1 VPQTAAAIAGFAL
14 LGAGLAPVVPT
25 VFSAAGNMRVR
36 SGRSALAAVVTI
48 SYLGS
53 IIGPALIGLVTSFV
67 GLRVALVIPVLLAL
81 VAGALAPQVASA
93 PGGRHR

>member
-1 VPQTAAAIAGFAL
+1 VAAIAGFAL

-53 IIGPALIGLVTSFV
+53 ILGPALIGLVTRLV
-67 GLRVALVIPVLLAL
+67 GLRAALVIPVLLAL
-81 VAGALAPQVASA
+81 LAAALAAQVASA
-93 PGGRHR
+93 PGGRRG